1 MARWI
6 RLRVAGATGV
16 ALLTLLAPGA
26 ARAGCPPLDVAC
38 MADELTDGAGDPGEG
53 PPVDPRDP
61 AAAVD
66 RAGPSVSP
74 ITDRADQVLHGEG
87 AGVPTGRT
95 GTSDGSDGRGQTG
108 DRPVVRP
115 QGDGPGR
122 VSDPGRG
129 ATGPRTALPT
139 LDPGRPV
146 SDPGL
151 GIRAGLGPILIEA
164 ARSIVTVLL
173 LFTIAGIFVLIQ
185 DRLDRRDPRLTASPL
200 RPEVIPFR

>member
-16 ALLTLLAPGA
+16 ALLILLAPSA
-26 ARAGCPPLDVAC
+26 ARADCPPLDVAC

-53 PPVDPRDP
+53 APVDPGDP
-61 AAAVD
+61 AGTVD
-66 RAGPSVSP
+66 GTGPSLSP

-87 AGVPTGRT
+87 AGGPTGRA
-95 GTSDGSDGRGQTG
+95 GASDGRGGPGQTG
-108 DRPVVRP
+108 DRPVVGA
-115 QGDGPGR
+115 QGHGPGS
-122 VSDPGRG
+122 VPDPGRG
-129 ATGPRTALPT
+129 ATGPRTAPPT
-139 LDPGRPV
+139 LDLGRPV

-151 GIRAGLGPILIEA
+151 GIRARLGPILIEA
-164 ARSIVTVLL
+164 ARSIATVLL

-200 RPEVIPFR
+200 HPEVILFR